1 METNF
6 KVDLPSFALGY
17 SAGKKK
23 GGGAEPNIHYS
34 LDTPPEDT
42 SKLWVKADKASKVIV
57 SSEKVFDEGGQEES
71 IAAFDISTYT
81 YHSSDAAVGE
91 DIYKFGGR
99 DSGSYKNT
107 IRKFNTRT
115 RTETTLTGTLPTNM
129 KMWQAIAVYGTKI
142 YLFGGRSVTFG
153 GSGSCSKSIVEFDS
167 VTQEVKVLAQ
177 TLPNVVGG
185 ACCAVVGSKAYIFGG
200 DKTTG
205 NQSNGEQVN
214 YVTVFDLETHEVRLS
229 NNSLPYAT
237 GFMACCA
244 VSDDIYLF
252 GGISNNT
259 RTKRILR
266 YNTHDETFDILDA
279 TLPEARN
286 SMGCAIVDNTILL
299 IGGNPSYYPN
309 VGNWATTVWYFNP
322 VTHEFKNG
330 PSLSGHGANYPDVK
344 NAVAVGKKIY
354 GRLGMKSQSTQ
365 VYYELSPELGTQ
377 LLDRD
382 TLQIY
387 PAWEINEFNIIDS
400 DNLKI
405 PVGVDMVHRGNE
417 NGESIKVEALLYKDG
432 AWTPI

>member
-1 METNF
+1 MDIN
-6 KVDLPSFALGY
+6 SFALGY

-23 GGGAEPNIHYS
+23 GGGAEPNIYYS

-42 SKLWVKADKASKVIV
+42 SKLWVKADKANKVIV
-57 SSEKVFDEGGQEES
+57 SSEKVFDEGGQAES
-71 IAAFDISTYT
+71 MEVYDISTYT
-81 YHSSDAAVGE
+81 YHSTDAAVGE

-115 RTETTLTGTLPTNM
+115 RTETTLSKTVPSDM
-129 KMWQAIAVYGTKI
+129 KMWSAIATYGRKI
-142 YLFGGRSVTFG
+142 YLFGGRSVSYG
-153 GSGSCSKSIVEFDS
+153 GTGSCSKLIVEFDS
-167 VTQEVKVLAQ
+167 ETQEIK
-177 TLPNVVGG
+177 TLEQNLPAVVGG

-200 DKTTG
+200 DVTTG
-205 NQSNGEQVN
+205 NQSYGKQVN
-214 YVTVFDLETHEVRLS
+214 YVTVFDLETHEVRQS
-229 NNSLPYAT
+229 KNVLPVAT

-259 RTKRILR
+259 GTKRILR
-266 YNTHDETFDILDA
+266 YNTHDETFDTLDA
-279 TLPEARN
+279 TLPETRN

-330 PSLSGHGANYPDVK
+330 PSLSSYGMNYPSVK

-354 GRLGMKSQSTQ
+354 GRLGAKSQPTQ

-377 LLDRD
+377 LLDSD
-382 TLQIY
+382 AIQIY
-387 PAWEINEFNIIDS
+387 PAWERNVFNIFNS
-400 DNLKI
+400 ENLRI
-405 PVGVDMVHRGNE
+405 PIGVDMVHRGNE
-417 NGESIKVEALLYKDG
+417 NDESVQVEALLYKDD